1 MLSPQN
7 SNADASHVAL
17 PSNDQHP
24 IRNSASPL
32 HTRPAS
38 ESIVQE
44 DPFNYVFSGENTVIS
59 MLGSHDTDGS
69 ITHKASSVLGLQNSF
84 SNYPFLDLKTPVDRW
99 KALVEILPQREE
111 ILKYVERLTRGA
123 GADGL

>member
-1 MLSPQN
+1 
-7 SNADASHVAL
+7 
-17 PSNDQHP
+17 
-24 IRNSASPL
+24 
-32 HTRPAS
+32 
-38 ESIVQE
+38 
-44 DPFNYVFSGENTVIS
+44 